1 MRVWLCLPI
10 LLITQTACNSD
21 SCKQKPTATPN
32 QLGAKSNKPYP
43 KKINALYIRA
53 FKTEKELELWI
64 QEKPNQKYTHYHTYP
79 VLRTSGRLGPK
90 RKEYDGQVPEGYYVV
105 DRFNPKSRFHLSLGI
120 NYPNASDLKRSDPK
134 KPGSDIFIHG
144 SNVSIGCLAMGNSA
158 IEEIYAIAEVARKSP
173 YKINVDIYPYRM
185 SNQNLKKYST
195 EFPKLA
201 DFWKE
206 IQPGFLLFEQ
216 TRRPSLMHAD
226 ENGKYVLHK

>member
-1 MRVWLCLPI
+1 M
-10 LLITQTACNSD
+10 TACEQTPTKNLVNSGP
-21 SCKQKPTATPN
+21 PTAG
-32 QLGAKSNKPYP
+32 QASHKPYP
-43 KKINALYIRA
+43 KSFNALYIRA
-53 FKTEKELELWI
+53 FKTEKQLELWI
-64 QEKPNQKYTHYHTYP
+64 QAKPNQKFTLYHTYP
-79 VLRTSGRLGPK
+79 VVRASGRLGPK
-90 RKEYDGQVPEGYYVV
+90 RKENDGQVPEGYYVV

-173 YKINVDIYPYRM
+173 YKINVDIFPYRM
-185 SNQNLKKYST
+185 NNQNLKKYST

-206 IQPGFLLFEQ
+206 IQPGYLLFEQ
-216 TRRPSLMHAD
+216 THRPSLMHAD